1 MFAGL
6 FCARARIIRSTCA
19 IIQTIFHVITIQ
31 VIRIPARK
39 YFHSV
44 PLTVNQHF
52 KSCVKNVSS
61 KLQIICKY
69 SKLGVCAGV
78 CLSSR
83 ESRGP
88 KDRSQ
93 WSSQSRAAVMCI
105 TVSHRHSSFIS
116 WKNIKN
122 MCTVYRSGWGH
133 RAQWPTNVQCRVPR
147 CLMLPLANLR
157 AENLNA
163 GFHCSRFY
171 GIKFW
176 EKMVSDS
183 WWSVAQFNTSCRT
196 REGEGPPVVVRWSPV
211 TRHIPAIIAAAGL
224 VIPF

>member
-105 TVSHRHSSFIS
+105 TVSYHTNTLVLFLEKISKICVPCTALDEATVPSDQRMSS
-116 WKNIKN
+116 
-122 MCTVYRSGWGH
+122 V
-133 RAQWPTNVQCRVPR
+133 
-147 CLMLPLANLR
+147 
-157 AENLNA
+157 
-163 GFHCSRFY
+163 GFPGAWCCH
-171 GIKFW
+171 W
-176 EKMVSDS
+176 
-183 WWSVAQFNTSCRT
+183 RT
-196 REGEGPPVVVRWSPV
+196 FVLK
-211 TRHIPAIIAAAGL
+211 I
-224 VIPF
+224 

>member
-69 SKLGVCAGV
+69 SKLVFVLACVSVLA
-78 CLSSR
+78 
-83 ESRGP
+83 
-88 KDRSQ
+88 KAAAQKTDRSDL
-93 WSSQSRAAVMCI
+93 
-105 TVSHRHSSFIS
+105 HS
-116 WKNIKN
+116 
-122 MCTVYRSGWGH
+122 
-133 RAQWPTNVQCRVPR
+133 P
-147 CLMLPLANLR
+147 
-157 AENLNA
+157 
-163 GFHCSRFY
+163 
-171 GIKFW
+171 
-176 EKMVSDS
+176 
-183 WWSVAQFNTSCRT
+183 
-196 REGEGPPVVVRWSPV
+196 GPP
-211 TRHIPAIIAAAGL
+211 
-224 VIPF
+224 

>member
-122 MCTVYRSGWGH
+122 MCT
-133 RAQWPTNVQCRVPR
+133 ALDDATVPSDQR
-147 CLMLPLANLR
+147 MSSV
-157 AENLNA
+157 
-163 GFHCSRFY
+163 GFPGAWCCH
-171 GIKFW
+171 W
-176 EKMVSDS
+176 
-183 WWSVAQFNTSCRT
+183 RT
-196 REGEGPPVVVRWSPV
+196 FVLK
-211 TRHIPAIIAAAGL
+211 I
-224 VIPF
+224 